1 MKRCLLHSATLM
13 FAMALTQTALGNK
26 DYEAKAFTSE
36 DGKTLNYRIHSPTPL
51 NRSTEYPLVIV
62 LHGAGE
68 RGKDNARQL
77 VHGGKD
83 IVAYSKKAN
92 KPAFIVFPQC
102 PHKQQWVN
110 TPWGDLEHTMPENPS
125 DSMAL
130 VLQLIDKLRKDLP
143 VDEKQILVAGLSMG
157 GFGTW
162 DIIQRKPDLF
172 AAALPICGGGDT
184 AEAAKIKDI
193 PIWVVHGAN
202 DRVVKTKRSRDM
214 VKALKDAGGEPI
226 YTEYEGVAHN
236 SWSKTFAN
244 DKVWEWFFSQK
255 KSK

>member
-1 MKRCLLHSATLM
+1 MKRLLFHSATLV
-13 FAMALTQTALGNK
+13 FAMALTQTALGNN
-26 DYEAKAFTSE
+26 DYEAKEFASE
-36 DGKTLNYRIHSPTPL
+36 DGKTLKYRIHSPTPL

-68 RGKDNARQL
+68 RGNDNTRQL

-102 PHKQQWVN
+102 LHKQQWVN
-110 TPWGDLEHTMPENPS
+110 TPWGDLEHTMPEKPS

-130 VLQLIDKLRKDLP
+130 VLQLIEKLRKDLP
-143 VDEKQILVAGLSMG
+143 IDEKQILVAGLSMG

-184 AEAAKIKDI
+184 AEAANIKDI

-214 VKALKDAGGEPI
+214 VQALKDAGGEPI
-226 YTEYEGVAHN
+226 YTEYKGVAHN

-244 DKVWEWFFSQK
+244 DEVWKWFFSQK